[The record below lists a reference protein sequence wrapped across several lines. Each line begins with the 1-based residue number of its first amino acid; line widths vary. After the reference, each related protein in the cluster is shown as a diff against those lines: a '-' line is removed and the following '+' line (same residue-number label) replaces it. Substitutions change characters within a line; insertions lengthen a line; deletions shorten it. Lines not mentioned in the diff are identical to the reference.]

1 MQMFLCGWVG
11 EAQCGG
17 VKQRSLHKV
26 GSLRVVEA
34 IAEDRVSCR
43 GKVNPHLVRAARDE
57 VAADHR

>member
-1 MQMFLCGWVG
+1 VQMFVCGWVG

-17 VKQRSLHKV
+17 VKQRSLYKV

-43 GKVNPHLVRAARDE
+43 GKVNPHLVRAAGDE